1 MNIHTKVLLFAGSI
15 LLANPVSASA
25 DNARGQQL
33 AAKGDGSGAPCATCH
48 GAKGEGNA
56 AAAFPVIA
64 GLNESYLY
72 RTLQAYH
79 EGTRSNP
86 VMMMNIDNFNDQDLR
101 DLAAYFASLE
111 PPQPSATSTNPEVL
125 ELGKKLALAGDW
137 DQYIPPCSSCHG
149 PNNQGV
155 DENFPAIAGQH
166 ASYIKQ
172 QLQLW
177 QQGQRKSDPVQLMES
192 IAKRLTPEQI
202 DAVAAYL
209 ASQPAA
215 GK

>member
-1 MNIHTKVLLFAGSI
+1 MNIHSKVLLLVSSF
-15 LLANPVSASA
+15 LLANPVLANGDS
-25 DNARGQQL
+25 ARGQQL
-33 AAKGDGSGAPCATCH
+33 ATKGDGSGAPCATCH
-48 GAKGEGNA
+48 GANGEGNG

-64 GLNESYLY
+64 GLDEGYLF
-72 RTLQAYH
+72 RTMQAYH

-86 VMMMNIDNFNDQDLR
+86 VMMMNIDNFKEQDLR
-101 DLAAYFASLE
+101 DLAAYFASLKAPE
-111 PPQPSATSTNPEVL
+111 PATATADPEIL
-125 ELGKKLALAGDW
+125 ERGEKLALAGDW

-149 PNNQGV
+149 PSNQGV

-172 QLQLW
+172 QLQAW

-192 IAKRLTPEQI
+192 IAKRLSPEQI

-215 GK
+215 SK